1 MSDVG
6 QQAGSAD
13 ALDARREPLGGGC
26 FIDSLGHGVPAL
38 DFAAL
43 KRDADEQ

>member
-1 MSDVG
+1 MSDIG

-26 FIDSLGHGVPAL
+26 FIDSLGHGVPPM
-38 DFAAL
+38 DFAPL
-43 KRDADEQ
+43 QPDTDE

>member
-1 MSDVG
+1 MSDIG

-13 ALDARREPLGGGC
+13 ALDARREPLGGC
-26 FIDSLGHGVPAL
+26 FIDSPGHGVPPL

-43 KRDADEQ
+43 QPDTDER